1 MEEEKLPCAPLKWK
15 DHRGL
20 KIDTENDL
28 FLIGLLTKVFI
39 FHCHFKICSIQK
51 GIPYKLD
58 LHQVH
63 FLPPATASCLI
74 FYMWNSDVI
83 SGTFLSFVPV
93 SSLLLSDPGRTELHP
108 DLLALSTMSL
118 VPLQGQG
125 HTGVSVQKNSGFQE
139 QRQFNFVFSSY
150 FTSVVTRFKPLLF
163 HVSFLYCSG
172 CLLPTFLNPTVHTM
186 QFASESLSCS
196 LIGCNFLMSQMEDL
210 DKTYNKNQLSN
221 KILCG
226 HPACET

>member
-1 MEEEKLPCAPLKWK
+1 MEEEKLPWPSLKWK

-28 FLIGLLTKVFI
+28 FLTGLLTKVFI
-39 FHCHFKICSIQK
+39 FHCHFKIYSIQK
-51 GIPYKLD
+51 GILYKLD

-74 FYMWNSDVI
+74 FYMWNPDVI
-83 SGTFLSFVPV
+83 SGTSLSFVPV

-108 DLLALSTMSL
+108 DLLAPSTMSL
-118 VPLQGQG
+118 VPLQGQE

-163 HVSFLYCSG
+163 HESFLYCSG

-186 QFASESLSCS
+186 QFPLNHCLVLWLAAISWLA
-196 LIGCNFLMSQMEDL
+196 
-210 DKTYNKNQLSN
+210 KW
-221 KILCG
+221 KI
-226 HPACET
+226 